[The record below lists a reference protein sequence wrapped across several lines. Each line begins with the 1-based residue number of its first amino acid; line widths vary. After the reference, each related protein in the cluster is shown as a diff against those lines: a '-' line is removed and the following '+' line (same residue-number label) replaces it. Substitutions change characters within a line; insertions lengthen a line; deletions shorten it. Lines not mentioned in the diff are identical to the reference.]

1 MGSHGR
7 DVSTGRFARLGVV
20 AERLILPGQPGQL
33 TVGLGLLTVSL
44 GLLTV
49 GVGGCGGGAGVD
61 TCSPGAGEGMLMVN
75 ITGHDPGAV
84 SVEGVAGLVQPGEL
98 LTLPAG
104 PHAVTAARVT
114 TAQTGITSRV
124 FEGTVSTPDAC
135 VRAGATT
142 IVSVTYAPIPTSGKL
157 WVGVGNAPDD
167 SSLLGFEPASVAT
180 TRPASAAVAA
190 NTGGSDGFTFDRAG
204 NVWVLGGTT
213 ADPPLARYPARVF
226 ASDGVKAPDVVIESP
241 SFGSAIPGPKVVA
254 FDPAGNLW
262 VSVVA
267 ADKVVMFTAA
277 QIAANGAPV
286 ASVERSGLTSPQGL
300 AFDSSGNLWV
310 AAHDDN
316 AVVRIDAAH
325 LTASGTGGDLAITA
339 MSPAPVILTLTPI
352 SLAFDAAGDLWVNY
366 DGTLGA
372 IRAAD
377 QSGTGTKTITPVNQI
392 ATDVSTLPVG
402 IAFDQDGGLWLAH
415 AAGQFA
421 RFSSDQLAAA
431 ALPPEIVIT
440 SPDVG
445 YASWFAI
452 YPAPAFTPLYHKV
465 P

>member
-7 DVSTGRFARLGVV
+7 DLLSARRAQLGVV
-20 AERLILPGQPGQL
+20 AGFP
-33 TVGLGLLTVSL
+33 TLLTVLTSL
-44 GLLTV
+44 TLG
-49 GVGGCGGGAGVD
+49 GAGCGGDGGLD
-61 TCSPGAGEGMLMVN
+61 GCSASDGDGMLMVT

-84 SVEGVAGLVQPGEL
+84 SVEGVSGPVAPGAI

-114 TAQTGITSRV
+114 TPQTGITSRV
-124 FEGTVSTPDAC
+124 LEGTVSTPDVC
-135 VRAGATT
+135 VRAGTT
-142 IVSVTYAPIPTSGKL
+142 TTVSVTYTPIPTSGKL

-167 SSLLGFEPASVAT
+167 SSLLGFEPASVSTART
-180 TRPASAAVAA
+180 STADVAA

-213 ADPPLARYPARVF
+213 ADPPLARYPARLF
-226 ASDGVKAPDVVIESP
+226 ASDGVKSPDVFIDSP
-241 SFGSAIPGPKVVA
+241 SFGSSIPGPKVVA

-277 QIAANGAPV
+277 QLGVSGAPIAA
-286 ASVERSGLTSPQGL
+286 VERSGLTSPQGL
-300 AFDSSGNLWV
+300 AFDGSGNLWV

-316 AVVRIDAAH
+316 AVVRIDAAR

-339 MSPAPVILTLTPI
+339 MSPAPVIRTLTPI
-352 SLAFDAAGDLWVNY
+352 SLAFDGAGDLWVNY
-366 DGTLGA
+366 DGTLA
-372 IRAAD
+372 CIRVAD
-377 QSGTGTKTITPVNQI
+377 QAGTGTKTITPVNQI
-392 ATDVSTLPVG
+392 VTDVSTLPVG

-431 ALPPEIVIT
+431 ALPPEIVVT

-452 YPAPAFTPLYHKV
+452 YPAPPFTPLYHKV